1 MSRFLVMVVVDVSTI
16 LMATASALPSQ
27 MVANNSS
34 LKDKFETQL
43 RSNNVFKSAYENT
56 VVKLEKMDKE

>member
-43 RSNNVFKSAYENT
+43 ISNTVFKSAYENT